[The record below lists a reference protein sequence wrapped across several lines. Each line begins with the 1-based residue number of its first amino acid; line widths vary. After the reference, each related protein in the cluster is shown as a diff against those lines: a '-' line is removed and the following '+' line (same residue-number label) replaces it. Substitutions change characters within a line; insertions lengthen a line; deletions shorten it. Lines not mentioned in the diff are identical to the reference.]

1 MSKTNMLVFWL
12 SIAFAAAIVS
22 AGCISPVMSEE
33 HSCVWDTGNVPVQS
47 EEETRSQ
54 TVELGNGTS
63 VHIEVSPS

>member
-1 MSKTNMLVFWL
+1 MLVFWL

-22 AGCISPVMSEE
+22 AGCIISPAMSDE
-33 HSCVWDTGNVPVQS
+33 HSRVWDTGNAPAQS
-47 EEETRSQ
+47 EEEARSQ